1 MKKKLNNQGY
11 NWISGIHPVKNV
23 IKHGSARIKHIFVDP
38 KKKDRRLFL
47 LKKEALRNDIEVIE
61 KESSELSELSGGSNH
76 QGILAYT
83 AVPASLGEKDLNL
96 ILSNTKGSIF
106 LLILDGVTDPHNL
119 GACLRAADGAGVSA
133 VIAPRDNCVGL
144 TPAVCKVASGAAETV
159 PFVQVTNLVRTMR
172 FLQDTHK
179 VFFFGT
185 SEKAEKELY
194 EVDLEGPLGLVMG
207 GEGKGVRRLTSENCD
222 LMIKLPML
230 GALESLNVSVATG
243 ICLYEAV
250 RQRSS

>member
-106 LLILDGVTDPHNL
+106 LLILDSIIME
-119 GACLRAADGAGVSA
+119 VS
-133 VIAPRDNCVGL
+133 
-144 TPAVCKVASGAAETV
+144 KS
-159 PFVQVTNLVRTMR
+159 
-172 FLQDTHK
+172 
-179 VFFFGT
+179 
-185 SEKAEKELY
+185 
-194 EVDLEGPLGLVMG
+194 
-207 GEGKGVRRLTSENCD
+207 
-222 LMIKLPML
+222 
-230 GALESLNVSVATG
+230 
-243 ICLYEAV
+243 
-250 RQRSS
+250 